1 MFNVSPIA
9 ETVNAPVRQA
19 PRDVTNEPTAYLP
32 PTTNIV
38 ECLRIDPVTVEAA
51 APLSRKCDGASIS
64 ETTEGGDLPPAED
77 LQTAEQKKAER
88 AAALAPPRIS
98 ETCKFSSDE
107 RQKLQDFR
115 SRLINA
121 ALELEEMRKMI
132 LDDDGS
138 ACGLAHL
145 RETQRVRLGGS
156 TFSLE
161 DARREL
167 CSEWLCDKIKQYKN
181 YVDSALADELE
192 TSTQSRSRN
201 TSARSSPVSSPAL
214 APKPWDGTGV
224 HAFPRLPPSNG
235 YTMAPVQNL
244 ERQPGSPEQAFSL
257 SRVPVIKPLG
267 I

>member
-1 MFNVSPIA
+1 MFNVSPVA
-9 ETVNAPVRQA
+9 ETVSAPGAV
-19 PRDVTNEPTAYLP
+19 
-32 PTTNIV
+32 
-38 ECLRIDPVTVEAA
+38 AA
-51 APLSRKCDGASIS
+51 IP
-64 ETTEGGDLPPAED
+64 ETTDRGDLLPGTG
-77 LQTAEQKKAER
+77 LLTAEQKTADR
-88 AAALAPPRIS
+88 AAAFAPPRIS

-107 RQKLQDFR
+107 REKLQNFR
-115 SRLINA
+115 TRLINS
-121 ALELEEMRKMI
+121 ALELEEMRRMI

-167 CSEWLCDKIKQYKN
+167 CSEWLSDKIKEYKHF
-181 YVDSALADELE
+181 VDCALADELE

-201 TSARSSPVSSPAL
+201 TSAQSTPVSSPAL

-235 YTMAPVQNL
+235 FSIAPVQNS